1 MKLTLRSVIAS
12 ALMAA
17 STGSAWADQAVLILR
32 GASMQFETQ
41 QPINA
46 STANRGGDVPLRL
59 IRPLV
64 IDGTVVL
71 PPGFESHGVV
81 VRKPEAIGCN
91 WLQVQWSIDK
101 MRMPNGS
108 TALVQKMFVPPSGVI
123 PDRYDEHYLR
133 PRGLKRIGRDVAE
146 LPADLFIT
154 AVAIF
159 LPQQNA
165 AACAG
170 PRPDMTFPAH
180 SLVPVAF
187 AKNYWYR
194 P

>member
-17 STGSAWADQAVLILR
+17 FTGSAWADQAVLILR

-101 MRMPNGS
+101 IRMRMAARPSFRKCSFHGA
-108 TALVQKMFVPPSGVI
+108 ALF
-123 PDRYDEHYLR
+123 R
-133 PRGLKRIGRDVAE
+133 
-146 LPADLFIT
+146 T
-154 AVAIF
+154 
-159 LPQQNA
+159 
-165 AACAG
+165 
-170 PRPDMTFPAH
+170 DMT
-180 SLVPVAF
+180 
-187 AKNYWYR
+187 NTI
-194 P
+194 